1 LFRRDADIGHVD
13 LLVSDHRANIAHQPF
28 AVKGHDHH
36 RHRIGTGALLGAPPV
51 HHDQPVRLS
60 GIEHVLAVATVH
72 GDAPP
77 TGDITD
83 DRVAGCRV
91 AAPRQVDQQAAPG
104 SLNFH
109 AIRGIQRDILVGV
122 LQHLEWLGGVEPLV
136 NLVAGNIAIANRRKQ
151 VFGPLEAKQ
160 RRNLLVAHIRPPQQ
174 PQLTIQRLTPDAALR
189 LQDARSD
196 LPTVDIP
203 MSDCRQQI
211 VGAHLE

>member
-1 LFRRDADIGHVD
+1 
-13 LLVSDHRANIAHQPF
+13 
-28 AVKGHDHH
+28 
-36 RHRIGTGALLGAPPV
+36 
-51 HHDQPVRLS
+51 
-60 GIEHVLAVATVH
+60 
-72 GDAPP
+72 
-77 TGDITD
+77 
-83 DRVAGCRV
+83 
-91 AAPRQVDQQAAPG
+91 
-104 SLNFH
+104 
-109 AIRGIQRDILVGV
+109 
-122 LQHLEWLGGVEPLV
+122 VEPLV